1 MQMKKISTHLLF
13 ILKWLFITIMTA
25 VLVGSATAWF
35 LIALDF
41 VTIWRTNQIWVV
53 NFLPLMGLGIGF
65 AYHYFGTDAKK
76 GNNLILEIHQA
87 TETTSTTN
95 TTSTISSST
104 KPIPLIM
111 APLVFISSLLT
122 HLGGGSAGREGTA
135 VQMGGAIADQFT
147 SIFKLT
153 TAERK
158 TILIMGVSAGFAAV
172 FGTPWAAA
180 IFALEIMSFRKVK
193 FENIIPSFAAAFG
206 AHYICLA
213 WMVKHTVYSID
224 IIPSITISTISWTM
238 LAGLIFGLAAFLFI
252 YTGKIFEAL
261 FSKIK
266 FEPMRPFI
274 GGIIIALFIVVAN
287 STKYIGLG
295 IPSIMDAFNEPA
307 GNFDFALKLLLTSL
321 TLSAGFKGG
330 EVTPLFFIGA
340 TLGNVLIWF
349 IPLPMVLLAGMGFV
363 AVFAGATHCVVASII
378 MGMELFG
385 IQAGMYV
392 GLASLAAYFASG
404 RNGIYNAKLKMGAKY
419 DLYNF
424 ISKTKGL

>member
-363 AVFAGATHCVVASII
+363 AVFAGATHCVIASII
-378 MGMELFG
+378 MGVELFG
-385 IQAGMYV
+385 IQAGIYV

>member
-1 MQMKKISTHLLF
+1 MKKISTHLLF

-53 NFLPLMGLGIGF
+53 NFLPLIGLGIGF
-65 AYHYFGTDAKK
+65 AYHYFGADAKK
-76 GNNLILEIHQA
+76 GNDLILEIHQA

-135 VQMGGAIADQFT
+135 VQIGGAIADQFT
-147 SIFKLT
+147 SIFKLSS
-153 TAERK
+153 AERK

-172 FGTPWAAA
+172 FGTPFAAA

>member
-1 MQMKKISTHLLF
+1 MQMKKINTYLLF
-13 ILKWLFITIMTA
+13 ILKWLFITILTA
-25 VLVGSATAWF
+25 VLVGSTTAWF

-41 VTIWRTNQIWVV
+41 VTIWRTDQIWIV
-53 NFLPLMGLGIGF
+53 NFLPLLGLGIGF
-65 AYHYFGTDAKK
+65 AYHYFGTEAEK
-76 GNNLILEIHQA
+76 GNDLILEIHQA
-87 TETTSTTN
+87 TETTSTTT
-95 TTSTISSST
+95 TTSAST

-135 VQMGGAIADQFT
+135 VQMGGAIADQCT

-172 FGTPWAAA
+172 FGTPFAAA
-180 IFALEIMSFRKVK
+180 IFALEIMSFKKIK
-193 FENIIPSFAAAFG
+193 FENIIPSFLAAFG

-213 WMVKHTVYSID
+213 WQVKHTVYSID
-224 IIPSITISTISWTM
+224 IIPSITISSLSWTV
-238 LAGLIFGLAAFLFI
+238 LAGIIFGLAAFLFT
-252 YTGKIFEAL
+252 YTGKIFKGL
-261 FSKIK
+261 FAKIE
-266 FEPMRPFI
+266 FAPMRPFI

-295 IPSIMDAFNEPA
+295 IPSITDAFNTHA

-340 TLGNVLIWF
+340 TLGNILIWF
-349 IPLPMVLLAGMGFV
+349 IPLPMALLAGMGFV
-363 AVFAGATHCVVASII
+363 SVFAGATHCVLASII

-385 IQAGMYV
+385 IQAGIYV
-392 GLASLAAYFASG
+392 GLASLVAYFTSG
-404 RNGIYNAKLKMGAKY
+404 MNGIYNAQLKIGLKY

-424 ISKTKGL
+424 ISRTKGL

>member
-1 MQMKKISTHLLF
+1 
-13 ILKWLFITIMTA
+13 MTA

-41 VTIWRTNQIWVV
+41 VTIWRTDHIWVV
-53 NFLPLMGLGIGF
+53 NFLPLIGLGIGF
-65 AYHYFGTDAKK
+65 AYHYFGADAKK
-76 GNNLILEIHQA
+76 GNDLILEIHQA
-87 TETTSTTN
+87 TETTSTK
-95 TTSTISSST
+95 SSSI

-153 TAERK
+153 TAERR

-172 FGTPWAAA
+172 FGTPFAAA
-180 IFALEIMSFRKVK
+180 VFALEIMSLKKIK
-193 FENIIPSFAAAFG
+193 FENIIPSFTAAFG

-295 IPSIMDAFNEPA
+295 IPSIIDAFISPA
-307 GNFDFALKLLLTSL
+307 GNFDFALKILLTSL

-340 TLGNVLIWF
+340 TLGNILIWF
-349 IPLPMVLLAGMGFV
+349 IPLPMALLAGMGFV

-392 GLASLAAYFASG
+392 GLASLVAYFASG
-404 RNGIYNAKLKMGAKY
+404 MNGIYSAKLKIGAKY
-419 DLYNF
+419 DLYNY
-424 ISKTKGL
+424 ILKTRKL

>member
-25 VLVGSATAWF
+25 GLIGSATAWF

-41 VTIWRTNQIWVV
+41 VTIWRTDHIWVV
-53 NFLPLMGLGIGF
+53 NFLPLIGLGIGY

-76 GNNLILEIHQA
+76 GNDLILEIHQA
-87 TETTSTTN
+87 AESTSTTSTK
-95 TTSTISSST
+95 TSSI
-104 KPIPLIM
+104 KPIPLLM

-147 SIFKLT
+147 TLFKLN

-206 AHYICLA
+206 AHYTCLA

-224 IIPSITISTISWTM
+224 IIPSITVSTISWTM
-238 LAGLIFGLAAFLFI
+238 LAGIIFGLAALLFI
-252 YTGKIFEAL
+252 YTAKIFEGL

-295 IPSIMDAFNEPA
+295 IPSIMDAFNTPA
-307 GNFDFALKLLLTSL
+307 GSFDFALKILLTSL

-340 TLGNVLIWF
+340 TLGNILIWF
-349 IPLPMVLLAGMGFV
+349 IPLPMALLAGMGFV
-363 AVFAGATHCVVASII
+363 SVFAGATHCVIASII
-378 MGMELFG
+378 MGIELFG

-392 GLASLAAYFASG
+392 GLASLVAYFASG

-424 ISKTKGL
+424 ISRAKKL

>member
-1 MQMKKISTHLLF
+1 MKKITTYLLF

-25 VLVGSATAWF
+25 SLVGSATAWF
-35 LIALDF
+35 LLALDF
-41 VTIWRTNQIWVV
+41 VTIWRTDHIWVV
-53 NFLPLMGLGIGF
+53 NFLPLIGLGIGY
-65 AYHYFGTDAKK
+65 AYHYFGSAVQK
-76 GNNLILEIHQA
+76 GNNLILETHQA
-87 TETTSTTN
+87 IVTTSSSSTTST
-95 TTSTISSST
+95 ST
-104 KPIPLIM
+104 KPIPLLM
-111 APLVFISSLLT
+111 APLVFISTLLT
-122 HLGGGSAGREGTA
+122 HVAGGSAGREGTA

-147 SIFKLT
+147 TLFKLSA
-153 TAERK
+153 AERK

-180 IFALEIMSFRKVK
+180 IFALEIMSFKKIK
-193 FENIIPSFAAAFG
+193 FENIIPSFVAAFC

-224 IIPSITISTISWTM
+224 IIPSITVSTISWTM
-238 LAGLIFGLAAFLFI
+238 LAGIIFGVTAFVFI
-252 YTGKIFEAL
+252 QSNKVLEGL

-266 FEPMRPFI
+266 FAPFRPFI
-274 GGIIIALFIVVAN
+274 GGIIIALFIILAN

-295 IPSIMDAFNEPA
+295 IPSIMDAFNTHA
-307 GNFDFALKLLLTSL
+307 GNFDFAIKLLLTSL

-340 TLGNVLIWF
+340 TLGNILIWF
-349 IPLPMVLLAGMGFV
+349 IPLPMALLAGMGFV

-392 GLASLAAYFASG
+392 GLASLVAYFASG
-404 RNGIYNAKLKMGAKY
+404 MNGIYNAKLKLGVKY
-419 DLYNF
+419 DLYNY
-424 ISKTKGL
+424 ILKNRKL

>member
-1 MQMKKISTHLLF
+1 MQMKKINTYLLF

-25 VLVGSATAWF
+25 GLVGSATAWF

-53 NFLPLMGLGIGF
+53 NFLPLIGLGIGF
-65 AYHYFGTDAKK
+65 AYHYFGADAKK
-76 GNNLILEIHQA
+76 GNDLILEIHQA

-147 SIFKLT
+147 TLFKLSS
-153 TAERK
+153 AERK

-172 FGTPWAAA
+172 FGTPFTAA

-193 FENIIPSFAAAFG
+193 FENIIPSFLAAFG

-213 WMVKHTVYSID
+213 WQVKHTVYSID
-224 IIPSITISTISWTM
+224 IIPSITVSTISWTM
-238 LAGLIFGLAAFLFI
+238 LAGIIFGLAAFLFT
-252 YTGKIFEAL
+252 YTGNIFKGL
-261 FSKIK
+261 FAKIK

-295 IPSIMDAFNEPA
+295 IPSIMDAFSMHA
-307 GNFDFALKLLLTSL
+307 GNFDFAIKLLLTSL

-349 IPLPMVLLAGMGFV
+349 IPLPMALLAGMGFV

>member
-1 MQMKKISTHLLF
+1 MKKISTHLLF

-25 VLVGSATAWF
+25 GLVGSATAWF

-41 VTIWRTNQIWVV
+41 VTIWRTNHIWVV
-53 NFLPLMGLGIGF
+53 NFLPLIGLGIGF
-65 AYHYFGTDAKK
+65 AYHYFGADAKK
-76 GNNLILEIHQA
+76 GNDLILEIHQA
-87 TETTSTTN
+87 TETASTTN
-95 TTSTISSST
+95 TKSFSI

-111 APLVFISSLLT
+111 APLIFISSLLT

-180 IFALEIMSFRKVK
+180 IFALEIMSFKKIK
-193 FENIIPSFAAAFG
+193 FENIIPSFLAAFG

-213 WMVKHTVYSID
+213 WQVKHTVYSID
-224 IIPSITISTISWTM
+224 IIPSITISALSWTL
-238 LAGLIFGLAAFLFI
+238 LAGIIFGLAAFLFI

-274 GGIIIALFIVVAN
+274 GGIIISLFIVVAN

-295 IPSIMDAFNEPA
+295 IPSIMDAFNTPA
-307 GNFDFALKLLLTSL
+307 GSFDFALKLLLTSL

-349 IPLPMVLLAGMGFV
+349 IPLPMALLAGMGFV
-363 AVFAGATHCVVASII
+363 SVFAGATHCVIASII
-378 MGMELFG
+378 MGIELFG

-392 GLASLAAYFASG
+392 GIASLVAYFASG

>member
-1 MQMKKISTHLLF
+1 MQMKKINTYLLF
-13 ILKWLFITIMTA
+13 ILKWLFITILTA
-25 VLVGSATAWF
+25 VLVGSTTAWF

-41 VTIWRTNQIWVV
+41 VTIWRTDQIWIV
-53 NFLPLMGLGIGF
+53 NFLPLLGLGIGF
-65 AYHYFGTDAKK
+65 AYHYFGTEAEK
-76 GNNLILEIHQA
+76 GSDLILEKYQA
-87 TETTSTTN
+87 AETV
-95 TTSTISSST
+95 SSSNT
-104 KPIPLIM
+104 SIKPISILM

-147 SIFKLT
+147 TLFKLSS
-153 TAERK
+153 AERK

-172 FGTPWAAA
+172 FGTPFAAA
-180 IFALEIMSFRKVK
+180 IFALEIMSFKKIK
-193 FENIIPSFAAAFG
+193 FENIIPSFLAAFG

-213 WMVKHTVYSID
+213 WQVKHTVYSID
-224 IIPSITISTISWTM
+224 IIPSITISSLSWTV
-238 LAGLIFGLAAFLFI
+238 LAGIIFGLAAFLFT
-252 YTGKIFEAL
+252 YTGKIFKGL
-261 FSKIK
+261 FAKIE
-266 FEPMRPFI
+266 FAPMRPFI
-274 GGIIIALFIVVAN
+274 GGIILALFIILAN

-295 IPSIMDAFNEPA
+295 IPSITDAFNTHA

-340 TLGNVLIWF
+340 TLGNILIWF
-349 IPLPMVLLAGMGFV
+349 IPLPMALLAGMGFV

-385 IQAGMYV
+385 MQAGIYV
-392 GLASLAAYFASG
+392 GLASLAAYFTSG
-404 RNGIYNAKLKMGAKY
+404 MNGIYNAQLKIGLKY

-424 ISKTKGL
+424 ISRTK

>member
-1 MQMKKISTHLLF
+1 MKKISTHLLF

-25 VLVGSATAWF
+25 GLVGSATAWF

-41 VTIWRTNQIWVV
+41 VTIWRSDHIWVV
-53 NFLPLMGLGIGF
+53 NFLPLIGLGIGF
-65 AYHYFGTDAKK
+65 AYHYFGADAKK
-76 GNNLILEIHQA
+76 GNDLILEIHQA
-87 TETTSTTN
+87 AESTSTTSTK
-95 TTSTISSST
+95 TSSI
-104 KPIPLIM
+104 KPIPLLM
-111 APLVFISSLLT
+111 APVVFISSLLT

-153 TAERK
+153 TAERR

-172 FGTPWAAA
+172 FGTPFAAA
-180 IFALEIMSFRKVK
+180 VFALEIMSFKKIK
-193 FENIIPSFAAAFG
+193 FENIIPSFTAAFG

-224 IIPSITISTISWTM
+224 IIPSITISALSWTL
-238 LAGLIFGLAAFLFI
+238 LAGIIFGLAALLFV
-252 YTGKIFEAL
+252 YTGKIFQGL

-295 IPSIMDAFNEPA
+295 IPSIMDAFNTPA
-307 GNFDFALKLLLTSL
+307 GSFDFALKLLLTSL

-340 TLGNVLIWF
+340 TLGNILIWF
-349 IPLPMVLLAGMGFV
+349 IPLPMALLAGMGFV

-392 GLASLAAYFASG
+392 GLASLVAYFASG
-404 RNGIYNAKLKMGAKY
+404 MNGIYSAKLKIGAKY

-424 ISKTKGL
+424 IRRAKEL

>member
-53 NFLPLMGLGIGF
+53 NFLPLIGLGIGF
-65 AYHYFGTDAKK
+65 AYHYFGEDAKK
-76 GNNLILEIHQA
+76 GNDLILEIHQA
-87 TETTSTTN
+87 TETTSTK
-95 TTSTISSST
+95 SSSI

-135 VQMGGAIADQFT
+135 VQIGGAIADQFT
-147 SIFKLT
+147 SIFKLSS
-153 TAERK
+153 AERK

-172 FGTPWAAA
+172 FGTPFAAA
-180 IFALEIMSFRKVK
+180 IFALEIMSFKKIK
-193 FENIIPSFAAAFG
+193 FENIIPSFLAAFG

-213 WMVKHTVYSID
+213 WQVKHTVYSID
-224 IIPSITISTISWTM
+224 IIPSITISALSWTL
-238 LAGLIFGLAAFLFI
+238 LAGIIFGLAAFLFT
-252 YTGKIFEAL
+252 YTGKIFKGL
-261 FSKIK
+261 FAKIK

-274 GGIIIALFIVVAN
+274 GGIIISLFIVVAN

-295 IPSIMDAFNEPA
+295 IPSIMDAFNTPA
-307 GNFDFALKLLLTSL
+307 GSFDFALKLLLTSL

-363 AVFAGATHCVVASII
+363 AVFAGATHCVIASII
-378 MGMELFG
+378 MGVELFG
-385 IQAGMYV
+385 IQAGIYV
-392 GLASLAAYFASG
+392 GLASMIAYFTSG
-404 RNGIYNAKLKMGAKY
+404 INGIYSAKLKIGAKY
-419 DLYNF
+419 DLYNY
-424 ISKTKGL
+424 ILKTRKL

>member
-1 MQMKKISTHLLF
+1 MKKITTYLLF

-25 VLVGSATAWF
+25 SLVGSATAWF

-41 VTIWRTNQIWVV
+41 VTIWRTNNIWVV
-53 NFLPLMGLGIGF
+53 NFLPLIGLGIGY
-65 AYHYFGTDAKK
+65 AYHYFGTAVQK
-76 GNNLILEIHQA
+76 GNNLILETHQA
-87 TETTSTTN
+87 IVTTSSSS
-95 TTSTISSST
+95 TTSNST
-104 KPIPLIM
+104 KPIPLLM

-122 HLGGGSAGREGTA
+122 HIGGGSAGREGTA

-147 SIFKLT
+147 TLFKLSA
-153 TAERK
+153 AERK

-180 IFALEIMSFRKVK
+180 VFALEIMSFRKVK
-193 FENIIPSFAAAFG
+193 FENIIPSFLAAFG

-224 IIPSITISTISWTM
+224 IIPSITANTISWTM
-238 LAGLIFGLAAFLFI
+238 LAGLVFGLAAFLFI

-266 FEPMRPFI
+266 FAPFRPFI
-274 GGIIIALFIVVAN
+274 GGIIIALFIILAN

-295 IPSIMDAFNEPA
+295 IPSIMDAFNTHA
-307 GNFDFALKLLLTSL
+307 GNFDFAIKLLLTSL

-340 TLGNVLIWF
+340 TLGNILIWF
-349 IPLPMVLLAGMGFV
+349 IPLPMALLAGMGFV
-363 AVFAGATHCVVASII
+363 AVFAGATHCVIASII
-378 MGMELFG
+378 MGIELFG
-385 IQAGMYV
+385 IQAGIYV
-392 GLASLAAYFASG
+392 GLASIVAYFTSG
-404 RNGIYNAKLKMGAKY
+404 MNGIYSAKLKMGAKY
-419 DLYNF
+419 DLYNY
-424 ISKTKGL
+424 ILKTRKL

>member
-1 MQMKKISTHLLF
+1 MKKISTHLLF
-13 ILKWLFITIMTA
+13 MLKWLFIIIMTA
-25 VLVGSATAWF
+25 GLVGSTTAWF

-41 VTIWRTNQIWVV
+41 VTIWRTDHIWMV

-65 AYHYFGTDAKK
+65 AYHYFGTEAKK
-76 GNNLILEIHQA
+76 GNDLILESHQA
-87 TETTSTTN
+87 SEITN
-95 TTSTISSST
+95 TKSSST
-104 KPIPLIM
+104 KSIPLLM
-111 APLVFISSLLT
+111 APLVFISTLLT
-122 HLGGGSAGREGTA
+122 HVGGGSAGREGTA

-180 IFALEIMSFRKVK
+180 IFALEIMSFKKIK
-193 FENIIPSFAAAFG
+193 FENIIPSFLAAFG

-213 WMVKHTVYSID
+213 WQLKHTIYSIN
-224 IIPSITISTISWTM
+224 IIPSITASAISWTM
-238 LAGLIFGLAAFLFI
+238 LAGLIFGLTAFVFI
-252 YTGKIFEAL
+252 QSNKLLGGL

-266 FEPMRPFI
+266 FAPFRPFI
-274 GGIIIALFIVVAN
+274 GGIIIALFIVLAN
-287 STKYIGLG
+287 STKFIGLG
-295 IPSIMDAFNEPA
+295 IPSISDAFNTHA

-340 TLGNVLIWF
+340 TLGNILIWL
-349 IPLPMVLLAGMGFV
+349 IPLPMALLAGMGFV
-363 AVFAGATHCVVASII
+363 AVFAGATHCVIASII
-378 MGMELFG
+378 MGIELFG

-392 GLASLAAYFASG
+392 GLASIMAYFSSG
-404 RNGIYNAKLKMGAKY
+404 INGIYSAKLKIGTKY
-419 DLYNF
+419 DLYNY
-424 ISKTKGL
+424 ILKTIKL

>member
-1 MQMKKISTHLLF
+1 M
-13 ILKWLFITIMTA
+13 TIMTA
-25 VLVGSATAWF
+25 GLVGTVTAWF

-41 VTIWRTNQIWVV
+41 VTIWRTDQIWIV
-53 NFLPLMGLGIGF
+53 NFLPLIGLGIGY
-65 AYHYFGTDAKK
+65 AYHYFGTDAEK
-76 GNNLILEIHQA
+76 GNDLILEKHQA
-87 TETTSTTN
+87 AETTSTTN
-95 TTSTISSST
+95 SSI
-104 KPIPLIM
+104 KPIPILI

-147 SIFKLT
+147 ALFKLNA
-153 TAERK
+153 AERK

-172 FGTPWAAA
+172 FGTPFAAA
-180 IFALEIMSFRKVK
+180 VFALEIMSFRKIK
-193 FENIIPSFAAAFG
+193 FENIIPSFLAAFG

-213 WMVKHTVYSID
+213 WMVKHTIYSID
-224 IIPSITISTISWTM
+224 IIPSITVSTISWTM
-238 LAGLIFGLAAFLFI
+238 LAGIIFGLAAFLFT
-252 YTGKIFEAL
+252 YTGKVFKGL
-261 FSKIK
+261 FAKIK

-295 IPSIMDAFNEPA
+295 IPTIIDAFISPA
-307 GNFDFALKLLLTSL
+307 GNFDFALKIVLTSL

-340 TLGNVLIWF
+340 TLGNILIWF
-349 IPLPMVLLAGMGFV
+349 IPLPMALLAGMGFV
-363 AVFAGATHCVVASII
+363 AVFAGATHCVIASII
-378 MGMELFG
+378 MGIELFG

-392 GLASLAAYFASG
+392 GLASMVAYFASG
-404 RNGIYNAKLKMGAKY
+404 INGIYNAKLKIGVKY

-424 ISKTKGL
+424 INKTKEL

>member
-1 MQMKKISTHLLF
+1 MLMKKIITYLLF
-13 ILKWLFITIMTA
+13 ILKWLFMTIMTA
-25 VLVGSATAWF
+25 GLVGTVTAWF

-41 VTIWRTNQIWVV
+41 VTIWRTDQIWIV
-53 NFLPLMGLGIGF
+53 NFLPLIGLGIGY
-65 AYHYFGTDAKK
+65 AYHYFGTDAEK
-76 GNNLILEIHQA
+76 GNDLILEKHQA
-87 TETTSTTN
+87 AETTSTTN
-95 TTSTISSST
+95 SSI
-104 KPIPLIM
+104 KPIPILI

-147 SIFKLT
+147 ALFKLNA
-153 TAERK
+153 AERK

-172 FGTPWAAA
+172 FGTPFAAA
-180 IFALEIMSFRKVK
+180 VFALEIMSFRKIK
-193 FENIIPSFAAAFG
+193 FENIIPSFLAAFG

-213 WMVKHTVYSID
+213 WMVKHTIYSID
-224 IIPSITISTISWTM
+224 IIPSITVSTISWTM
-238 LAGLIFGLAAFLFI
+238 LAGIIFGLAAFLFT
-252 YTGKIFEAL
+252 YTGKVFKGL
-261 FSKIK
+261 FAKIK

-295 IPSIMDAFNEPA
+295 IPTIIDAFISPA
-307 GNFDFALKLLLTSL
+307 GNFDFALKIVLTSL

-340 TLGNVLIWF
+340 TLGNILIWF
-349 IPLPMVLLAGMGFV
+349 IPLPMALLAGMGFV
-363 AVFAGATHCVVASII
+363 AVFAGATHCVIASII

-385 IQAGMYV
+385 IQAGIYV
-392 GLASLAAYFASG
+392 GLASMVAYFASG
-404 RNGIYNAKLKMGAKY
+404 MNGIYSAKLKIGVKY

-424 ISKTKGL
+424 INKAKEL

>member
-1 MQMKKISTHLLF
+1 MKKISTHLLF
-13 ILKWLFITIMTA
+13 MLKWLFITIMTA
-25 VLVGSATAWF
+25 SLVGSATAWF

-41 VTIWRTNQIWVV
+41 VTLWRTNNIWVV
-53 NFLPLMGLGIGF
+53 NFLPLIGLGIGY
-65 AYHYFGTDAKK
+65 AYYYFGTAVQK
-76 GNNLILEIHQA
+76 GNNLILETHQA
-87 TETTSTTN
+87 IVTTSSSS
-95 TTSTISSST
+95 TTSNST
-104 KPIPLIM
+104 KPIPLLM
-111 APLVFISSLLT
+111 APLVFISTLLT
-122 HLGGGSAGREGTA
+122 HIGGGSAGREGTA

-147 SIFKLT
+147 TLFKLSA
-153 TAERK
+153 AERK

-180 IFALEIMSFRKVK
+180 VFGLEIMSFRKVK
-193 FENIIPSFAAAFG
+193 FENVISSFIAAFG

-213 WMVKHTVYSID
+213 WMVKHTVYSIN
-224 IIPSITISTISWTM
+224 IIPSITVSTISWTM

-274 GGIIIALFIVVAN
+274 GGIIIALLIVVAN

-307 GNFDFALKLLLTSL
+307 GNFDFALKILLTSI

-340 TLGNVLIWF
+340 TLGNILIWF
-349 IPLPMVLLAGMGFV
+349 IPFPMALLAGMGFV
-363 AVFAGATHCVVASII
+363 AVFAGATHCVIASII
-378 MGMELFG
+378 MGIELFG

-392 GLASLAAYFASG
+392 GLASMVAYFASG
-404 RNGIYNAKLKMGAKY
+404 MNGIYSAKLKIGAKY
-419 DLYNF
+419 DLYNYIF
-424 ISKTKGL
+424 KTRKL

>member
-53 NFLPLMGLGIGF
+53 NFLPLIGLGIGF
-65 AYHYFGTDAKK
+65 AYHYFGADAKK
-76 GNNLILEIHQA
+76 GNDLILEIHQA

-135 VQMGGAIADQFT
+135 VQIGGAIADQFT
-147 SIFKLT
+147 TLFKLSS
-153 TAERK
+153 AERK

-172 FGTPWAAA
+172 FGTPFAAA

-363 AVFAGATHCVVASII
+363 AVFAGATHCVIASII
-378 MGMELFG
+378 MGVELFG
-385 IQAGMYV
+385 IQAGIYV

>member
-1 MQMKKISTHLLF
+1 MLMKKIITYLLF
-13 ILKWLFITIMTA
+13 ILKWLFMTIMTA
-25 VLVGSATAWF
+25 GLVGTVTAWF

-41 VTIWRTNQIWVV
+41 VTIWRTDQIWIV
-53 NFLPLMGLGIGF
+53 NFLPLIGLAIGY
-65 AYHYFGTDAKK
+65 AYHYFGTDAEK
-76 GNNLILEIHQA
+76 GNDLILEKHQA
-87 TETTSTTN
+87 AETTSTTN
-95 TTSTISSST
+95 SSI
-104 KPIPLIM
+104 KPIPILI

-147 SIFKLT
+147 ALFKLNA
-153 TAERK
+153 AERK

-172 FGTPWAAA
+172 FGTPFAAA
-180 IFALEIMSFRKVK
+180 VFALEIMSFRKIK
-193 FENIIPSFAAAFG
+193 FENIIPSFLAAFG

-213 WMVKHTVYSID
+213 WMVKHTIYSID
-224 IIPSITISTISWTM
+224 IIPSITVSTISWTM
-238 LAGLIFGLAAFLFI
+238 LAGIIFGLAAFLFT
-252 YTGKIFEAL
+252 YTGKVFKGL
-261 FSKIK
+261 FAKIK

-295 IPSIMDAFNEPA
+295 IPTIIDAFISPA
-307 GNFDFALKLLLTSL
+307 GNFDFALKIVLTSL

-340 TLGNVLIWF
+340 TLGNILIWF
-349 IPLPMVLLAGMGFV
+349 IPLPMALLAGMGFV
-363 AVFAGATHCVVASII
+363 AVFAGATHCVIASII

-385 IQAGMYV
+385 IQAGIYV
-392 GLASLAAYFASG
+392 GLASMVAYFASG
-404 RNGIYNAKLKMGAKY
+404 MNGIYSAKLKIGVKY

-424 ISKTKGL
+424 INKAKEL

>member
-1 MQMKKISTHLLF
+1 MKKISTHLLF
-13 ILKWLFITIMTA
+13 MLKWLFITIMTA
-25 VLVGSATAWF
+25 SLVGSATAWF

-41 VTIWRTNQIWVV
+41 VTLWRTNNIWVV
-53 NFLPLMGLGIGF
+53 NFLPLIGLGIGY
-65 AYHYFGTDAKK
+65 AYYYFGTAVQK
-76 GNNLILEIHQA
+76 GNNLILETHQA
-87 TETTSTTN
+87 IVTTSSSS
-95 TTSTISSST
+95 TTSNST
-104 KPIPLIM
+104 KPIPLLM
-111 APLVFISSLLT
+111 APLVFISTLLT
-122 HLGGGSAGREGTA
+122 HIGGGSAGREGTA

-147 SIFKLT
+147 TLFKLSA
-153 TAERK
+153 AERK

-180 IFALEIMSFRKVK
+180 VFGLEIMSFRKVK
-193 FENIIPSFAAAFG
+193 FENVISSFIAAFG

-213 WMVKHTVYSID
+213 WMVKHTVYSIN
-224 IIPSITISTISWTM
+224 IIPSITVSTISWTM

-252 YTGKIFEAL
+252 YTGKIFETL

-274 GGIIIALFIVVAN
+274 GGIIIALLIVVAN

-307 GNFDFALKLLLTSL
+307 GNFDFALKILLTSL

-340 TLGNVLIWF
+340 TLGNILIWF
-349 IPLPMVLLAGMGFV
+349 IPFPMALLAGMGFV
-363 AVFAGATHCVVASII
+363 AVFAGATHCVIASII
-378 MGMELFG
+378 MGIELFG

-392 GLASLAAYFASG
+392 GLASMVAYFASG
-404 RNGIYNAKLKMGAKY
+404 MNGIYSAKLKLGVKY

-424 ISKTKGL
+424 ILKTRKL

>member
-1 MQMKKISTHLLF
+1 MKKIITILLF
-13 ILKWLFITIMTA
+13 ILKWLVISILTIG
-25 VLVGSATAWF
+25 LIGSTTAWF

-41 VTIWRTNQIWVV
+41 VTIWRTDHIWVV
-53 NFLPLMGLGIGF
+53 NFLPLIGLGIGY
-65 AYHYFGTDAKK
+65 AYHYFGTAVQK
-76 GNNLILEIHQA
+76 GNNLILETHQA
-87 TETTSTTN
+87 EE
-95 TTSTISSST
+95 TISSSSTKSTST
-104 KPIPLIM
+104 KPIPLLM
-111 APLVFISSLLT
+111 APLVFISTLLT
-122 HLGGGSAGREGTA
+122 HVAGGSAGREGTA

-147 SIFKLT
+147 SIFKLNI
-153 TAERK
+153 AERR

-180 IFALEIMSFRKVK
+180 VFALEIMSFKKIK
-193 FENIIPSFAAAFG
+193 FENIIPSFIAAFG

-224 IIPSITISTISWTM
+224 IIPSITLSTISWTM
-238 LAGLIFGLAAFLFI
+238 LAGLIFGLAALLFI

-274 GGIIIALFIVVAN
+274 GGIIIALFIVMAN

-295 IPSIMDAFNEPA
+295 IPSIIDAFNEPA
-307 GNFDFALKLLLTSL
+307 GSFDFALKILLTSL

-340 TLGNVLIWF
+340 SLGNILIWF
-349 IPLPMVLLAGMGFV
+349 IPFPMALLAGMGFV
-363 AVFAGATHCVVASII
+363 AVFAGATHCIIASII

-385 IQAGMYV
+385 IQAGLYV
-392 GLASLAAYFASG
+392 GLASMVAYFASG
-404 RNGIYNAKLKMGAKY
+404 MNGIYSAKLKIGAKY
-419 DLYNF
+419 DLYNY
-424 ISKTKGL
+424 ILKTRKL

>member
-1 MQMKKISTHLLF
+1 MKKITTYLLF

-25 VLVGSATAWF
+25 SLVGSATAWF
-35 LIALDF
+35 LLALDF
-41 VTIWRTNQIWVV
+41 VTIWRTDHIWVV
-53 NFLPLMGLGIGF
+53 NFLPLIGLGIGY
-65 AYHYFGTDAKK
+65 AYHYFGSAVQK
-76 GNNLILEIHQA
+76 GNNLILETHQA
-87 TETTSTTN
+87 IVTTSSSSTTST
-95 TTSTISSST
+95 ST
-104 KPIPLIM
+104 KPIPLLM
-111 APLVFISSLLT
+111 APLVFISTLLT
-122 HLGGGSAGREGTA
+122 HVAGGSAGREGTA

-147 SIFKLT
+147 TLFKLSA
-153 TAERK
+153 AERK

-180 IFALEIMSFRKVK
+180 VFALEIMSFKKIK
-193 FENIIPSFAAAFG
+193 FENIIPSFLAAFG

-224 IIPSITISTISWTM
+224 IIPSITANTISWTM
-238 LAGLIFGLAAFLFI
+238 LAGIIFGVTAFVFI
-252 YTGKIFEAL
+252 QSNKVLEGL

-266 FEPMRPFI
+266 FAPFRPLI
-274 GGIIIALFIVVAN
+274 GGIIIALFIILAN

-295 IPSIMDAFNEPA
+295 IPSIMDAFNTHA
-307 GNFDFALKLLLTSL
+307 GNFDFAIKLLLTSL

-340 TLGNVLIWF
+340 TLGNILIWF
-349 IPLPMVLLAGMGFV
+349 IPLPMALLAGMGFV

-392 GLASLAAYFASG
+392 GLASLVAYFASG
-404 RNGIYNAKLKMGAKY
+404 MNGIYNAKLKLGVKY
-419 DLYNF
+419 DLYNY
-424 ISKTKGL
+424 ILKNRKL